1 MQAELSSPALAY
13 LWDHQVSGKA
23 LFPGAAFFELAAAAA
38 KTLLAADSAVL
49 TSVSIPAPL
58 VLPAPQNAAPA
69 VMCKLDAA
77 SGSIEVLSAQR
88 SVHLRATLSA
98 VATAGSSGRL
108 SNSEVLPAVSLR
120 KELTHAAEQRAVSAE
135 PAYLADI
142 DDSEQHA
149 RDVFLS
155 PAVLDCCLHLGA
167 LPAAAAGQLKV
178 PAGIQAMLLP
188 LAVAAQA
195 SSSSSIGYNATAL
208 QVLNGPAASVI
219 DYSLLSP
226 GGASACSI
234 SGLQAKP
241 LTAQP
246 QPAASVGEAAQP
258 ASSGMLYQVT
268 WSVLQPAGQA
278 GTALPAGS
286 FAAALSTAA
295 GDSAALCSTGIAA
308 FQAAATEQQNS
319 MALLTAAA
327 QPQLSVLPSHGSS
340 TASLLWGM
348 LRSVALEQTAAVV
361 SAADVDSLTAG
372 KAAATSGAAL
382 LQLAAAGALAA
393 SDAYGMAARGGLS
406 YSATLL
412 PTAAPAAVV
421 GGDAAGQ
428 LAAIQAAKGRVAVT
442 GGMGSLGSV
451 LASWAEDAELARE
464 LVLIGRTGRLAGADS
479 AASLVAL
486 LGQSAT
492 AITLAMADMA
502 GSEGSASVLA
512 AEAGQQ
518 QPLAA
523 LFHSG
528 GVLADA
534 ILAKQAPG
542 GIRAVFAA
550 KVAAAQRWR
559 ATMLVQPAAAEV
571 LFSSVAALLGSGGQA
586 NYSAANAALDAMA
599 VGLQQQV
606 GGNFGGLCDA
616 FASHWRMHSKGIKY
630 FLIKPPCMLCPL
642 PAICRA
648 CLRPA
653 SNGAPGRA
661 AAWLHRTAPPCFGCS
676 AWAWR

>member
-38 KTLLAADSAVL
+38 KTLLAADSAAL
-49 TSVSIPAPL
+49 AGVSIPAPL
-58 VLPAPQNAAPA
+58 VLPAPQKAAPA
-69 VMCKLDAA
+69 VICKLDAA
-77 SGSIEVLSAQR
+77 SGSVEVLSAQR
-88 SVHLRATLSA
+88 SVHLRATLAA
-98 VATAGSSGRL
+98 VASAGSSG
-108 SNSEVLPAVSLR
+108 SGSSSEALPSVSLR
-120 KELTHAAEQRAVSAE
+120 MVLNAAQQRAVAAE
-135 PAYLADI
+135 PAYLADV
-142 DDSEQHA
+142 DDSAQHA

-178 PAGIQAMLLP
+178 PAGIQAMVLP

-195 SSSSSIGYNATAL
+195 SSSSSTGYAATAL
-208 QVLNGPAASVI
+208 QVLSSPAASVI

-226 GGASACSI
+226 GGVAACSI

-246 QPAASVGEAAQP
+246 QPAASAEEAAQP

-268 WSVLQPAGQA
+268 WSVQQPAGLA
-278 GTALPAGS
+278 STALPAGS
-286 FAAALSTAA
+286 FSAALGTAA
-295 GDSAALCSTGIAA
+295 GDAAALCSTGIAA

-319 MALLTAAA
+319 LALLTAAA
-327 QPQLSVLPSHGSS
+327 QPQLSVLPSNGSS
-340 TASLLWGM
+340 TTSLLWGM

-361 SAADVDSLTAG
+361 SAADVDSLAAGEATATRG
-372 KAAATSGAAL
+372 TAI

-393 SDAYGMAARGGLS
+393 SDAYGMAARGGLN

-412 PTAAPAAVV
+412 PSATPAAAV
-421 GGDAAGQ
+421 GGKAAGQ

-479 AASLVAL
+479 ATSLAAL
-486 LGQSAT
+486 LAQSAT

-502 GSEGSASVLA
+502 SSEGSASVLA
-512 AEAGQQ
+512 AEAGEQR
-518 QPLAA
+518 PLAA
-523 LFHSG
+523 MFHSG

-534 ILAKQAPG
+534 TLAKQAPA

-550 KVAAAQRWR
+550 KVAAVQRWR
-559 ATMLVQPAAAEV
+559 AAMLVQPAAAEV

-606 GGNFGGLCDA
+606 GGASGSLCNA
-616 FASHWRMHSKGIKY
+616 LNYVALYTAMSG
-630 FLIKPPCMLCPL
+630 
-642 PAICRA
+642 
-648 CLRPA
+648 CL
-653 SNGAPGRA
+653 
-661 AAWLHRTAPPCFGCS
+661 
-676 AWAWR
+676 